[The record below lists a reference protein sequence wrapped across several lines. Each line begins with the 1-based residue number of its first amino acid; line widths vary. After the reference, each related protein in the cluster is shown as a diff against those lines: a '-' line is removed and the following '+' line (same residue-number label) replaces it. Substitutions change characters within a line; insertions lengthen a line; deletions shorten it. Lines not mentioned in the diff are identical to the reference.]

1 VRIHVDDADL
11 DVLDEGAGTPIV
23 LLHAF
28 GLAKETWD
36 EHAALLSLSARVL
49 RPDLR
54 GLGASRGGPGPY
66 LMESLA
72 SDVAAVLDA
81 RNIER
86 AVVVGNGL
94 GAFVALA
101 FYRMFEER
109 VLALGLCAAR
119 AAGDAPDAAAARLAL
134 AERVEHEGMDV
145 AVETLL
151 PRYFARATYAR
162 DPDLVARTRDV
173 MRANDARGAAAV
185 LRGMAARVDASDLFA
200 DMRCPVLVAAGV
212 DDLIVPLAEQEAM
225 RSAIPAARLAKL
237 AGGHLAP
244 LEAPVPF
251 TEAVS
256 ALAGEAATAGR
267 R

>member
-1 VRIHVDDADL
+1 MQIHVDDAVL
-11 DVLDEGAGTPIV
+11 EVLDEGAGTPIV

-36 EHAALLSLSARVL
+36 EHAALLSLSARVV

-81 RNIER
+81 RNLER
-86 AVVVGNGL
+86 AVVVGNGV
-94 GAFVALA
+94 GAYVALA

-109 VLALGLCAAR
+109 VLALGLCGAR
-119 AAGDAPDAAAARLAL
+119 AAGDAQDVAAKRLAL
-134 AERVEHEGMDV
+134 AERIEREGMDV
-145 AVETLL
+145 AAETLL
-151 PRYFARATYAR
+151 PQYFARATYAR
-162 DPDLVARTRDV
+162 DPDLVTRTRDV
-173 MRANDARGAAAV
+173 LRANDARGAAAV

-200 DMRCPVLVAAGV
+200 DMRCPVLVAPGV
-212 DDLIVPLAEQEAM
+212 DDRIVPVAEQETMCA
-225 RSAIPAARLAKL
+225 AIAGARLLEL

-244 LEAPVPF
+244 LEAPAAF
-251 TEAVS
+251 AEAVA
-256 ALAGEAATAGR
+256 ALAVEAATAGR